1 MRIKKHKQ
9 NKNHETHSILIVN
22 LPCSCFSPSSLIL
35 LAACSAF
42 FLSRQILDASW
53 FLRWLVKL
61 GLEQAPADSAL
72 MDLNSAS
79 RRQIQQPI
87 ASSFCGSG
95 RGSLPSPCLAL
106 PLCESGY
113 GRSGQNTGSVKS
125 GTTWES
131 SVDTELQSRW
141 ALGPLDWA
149 LYCQK
154 YGFTRIPS
162 DRNFCA
168 NLAKSSL
175 LSPTKL
181 TEHRL
186 YKYEVKQLKCMR
198 NISSAPEAIASDVS

>member
-1 MRIKKHKQ
+1 MGSKMRMKKNTKWIKIMEH
-9 NKNHETHSILIVN
+9 TSILVIN

-53 FLRWLVKL
+53 FLRWLVNPW
-61 GLEQAPADSAL
+61 LEEAPADSPL

-106 PLCESGY
+106 PLCDSWY

-131 SVDTELQSRW
+131 SVVTELQSRL

-154 YGFTRIPS
+154 YGFTRVPS

-181 TEHRL
+181 TEHSY
-186 YKYEVKQLKCMR
+186 YKYEQLNNWNVYGTYQVHLKQ
-198 NISSAPEAIASDVS
+198 